1 MCGGGRGGG
10 GNPKPEKKAANPAS
24 APVAATPAVAQSTA
38 ETDASTTPSAGAR
51 RRRFGKRGLRV
62 GLDVSVA
69 NVGGSGKSGLNIPQ
83 SD

>member
-1 MCGGGRGGG
+1 MCGGGGKGGG
-10 GNPKPEKKAANPAS
+10 GNNNKPAAKPAQ
-24 APVAATPAVAQSTA
+24 APVAATPATAATTA
-38 ETDASTTPSAGAR
+38 ETDADTTPSANAR